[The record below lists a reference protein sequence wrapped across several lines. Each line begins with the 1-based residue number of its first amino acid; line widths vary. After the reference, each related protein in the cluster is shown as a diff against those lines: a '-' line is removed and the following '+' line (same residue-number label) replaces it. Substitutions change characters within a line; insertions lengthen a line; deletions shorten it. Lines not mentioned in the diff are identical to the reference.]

1 MVGEIPREGITWV
14 SACGIAGQ
22 NLLLFWGSAAFA
34 LRAKRWWSVPASLKP
49 DIIRQKSE
57 AVDQHFKSH
66 GFLRPALISEH
77 ISTASQTESNKQN
90 CKEIYFI
97 RASQVAQCIKNLS
110 AMLETWGMCVLS
122 VGHEDPLEEALAT
135 HSSTLAWRIPK
146 RAWWTTVHRV
156 AKSQTRLKQLS
167 KHMCFIT

>member
-1 MVGEIPREGITWV
+1 MWNSWAESSPFLGISCFCPQSKEVMV
-14 SACGIAGQ
+14 SACVTETRHNQTEI
-22 NLLLFWGSAAFA
+22 WGSRPAF
-34 LRAKRWWSVPASLKP
+34 
-49 DIIRQKSE
+49 Q
-57 AVDQHFKSH
+57 SH